1 MVTASGRTSRVALV
15 VVALALLAGTPA
27 VLVAAHVRNPWALG
41 GATALAA
48 VVVALGAVWQQ
59 RYIGLLQR
67 RDEQAFKTE
76 DGCLVL
82 ADGRLPRVGDITDSV
97 LLGVHK
103 AAPAAIPGGRGS
115 GLSAGEHVPAYVP
128 RDTDDDLRKLL
139 AAGGFV
145 LLVGDS
151 TAGKTRA
158 AFEAMTATLTDH
170 LLVCPAGREAVA
182 VAVASAAQA
191 RQCVLWLD
199 DLEGYLGTG
208 GLTAAQLARLLTV
221 HDGHRVVIATI
232 RAAEQARLTAN
243 DPSGDDT
250 ARQVLR
256 DARQVIEQAH
266 PIRVSRMFSG
276 PELQRARARDWD
288 PRVAEALAHS
298 GTYGIAEYLAAG
310 PALLREWEDARGSS
324 TGPNARAAALVAA
337 AIDIRRAGHTS
348 PIPRA
353 LLGQVHELYLDDPEH
368 ARTPRES
375 LADAWRWAT
384 QTRHATTSLL
394 QPAADDRVVVFD
406 YLVDTIQ
413 RRTPPGDDISEPL
426 VRAAIDT
433 GDPADADSLAATA
446 YQQGRYA
453 LAERAY
459 RKAWQEKTSDP
470 GLGAEHPDTL
480 TSRNDRALALY
491 AMGRLEEAEA
501 EHRAVL
507 EIFTRVLGAEHPD
520 TLTSRDNRALVLHDM
535 GRLEE
540 AEAEHRAVLEIR
552 TRVLGA
558 EHPDTLTSRNERAGN
573 LRGLGRLDE
582 AEAEHR
588 AVLEIRTRVLGAEH
602 PDTLTSRDNLA
613 AVLRGLGRLEEAEA
627 EHRAVLQVCTRVL
640 GAEHPD
646 TLTIRDNR
654 ALVLHGLGRLEEAE
668 AEHRAVLQV
677 CTRVL
682 GPEHRDTLSSRDNL
696 ATVLRD
702 LGRLEEAEAEH
713 RAVLGIFTRVL
724 GAEHPDTLTS
734 RDNLGTVLRDLGR
747 LEET

>member
-128 RDTDDDLRKLL
+128 RD
-139 AAGGFV
+139 
-145 LLVGDS
+145 
-151 TAGKTRA
+151 
-158 AFEAMTATLTDH
+158 
-170 LLVCPAGREAVA
+170 
-182 VAVASAAQA
+182 SAAQA

-640 GAEHPD
+640 GAD
-646 TLTIRDNR
+646 RDNR

-668 AEHRAVLQV
+668 AEHRAVLEV

-696 ATVLRD
+696 GTVLRD

-724 GAEHPDTLTS
+724 GAEHPDTL
-734 RDNLGTVLRDLGR
+734 RDLGR